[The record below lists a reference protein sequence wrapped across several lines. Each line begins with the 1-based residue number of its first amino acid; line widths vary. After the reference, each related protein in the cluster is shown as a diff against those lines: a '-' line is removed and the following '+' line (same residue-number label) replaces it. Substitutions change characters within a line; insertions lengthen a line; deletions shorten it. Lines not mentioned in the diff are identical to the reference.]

1 VIPQVRWV
9 PILLA
14 FADLWR
20 ASFEL
25 AWELYLLGPYLF
37 LRGLFERISFSSIL
51 YTVASPFGMVKPGR
65 GWSAVG
71 IWLGR
76 SVVLGRDLFGSLHK
90 QQQH

>member
-1 VIPQVRWV
+1 M
-9 PILLA
+9 LA

-25 AWELYLLGPYLF
+25 ERELYLRGPYLF

-71 IWLGR
+71 IMAGPIGCPGKGLIR
-76 SVVLGRDLFGSLHK
+76 FVT
-90 QQQH
+90 